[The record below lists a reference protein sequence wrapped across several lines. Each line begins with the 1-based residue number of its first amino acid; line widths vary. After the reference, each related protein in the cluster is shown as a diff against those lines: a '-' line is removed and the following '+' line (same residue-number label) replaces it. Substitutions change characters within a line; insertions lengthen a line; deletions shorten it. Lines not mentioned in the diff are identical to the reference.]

1 MRIAGYIQDPKFRI
15 TVFTLDDK
23 YMVQLEA
30 RPMIQSFKITKEEC
44 PDGIDGL
51 EKLVKSDKLYSQ
63 IYENFNKLY
72 LALEEV
78 KKDI

>member
-1 MRIAGYIQDPKFRI
+1 LRIAGYIQDPKFRI

-30 RPMIQSFKITKEEC
+30 GLMVQSFKIGKEEVKG
-44 PDGIDGL
+44 GIEAI
-51 EKLVKSDKLYSQ
+51 EKLVKSDKLYAQ

-72 LALEEV
+72 VALEEA
-78 KKDI
+78 KK